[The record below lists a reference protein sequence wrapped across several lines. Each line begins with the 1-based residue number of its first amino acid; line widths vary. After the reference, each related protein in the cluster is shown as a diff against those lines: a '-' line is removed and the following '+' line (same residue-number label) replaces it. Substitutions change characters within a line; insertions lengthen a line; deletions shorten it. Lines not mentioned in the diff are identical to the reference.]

1 MEERWLRCL
10 CQRAL
15 ESILSLFVYN
25 WSCGVRCSTT
35 QNCNNSP
42 FYDDVLTFPKLGC
55 WPGTVTLCMIYCAAE
70 FMPQCWLFLYSKCS
84 SEKKKPKKKRFPKFW
99 EMSSLNWRFWI
110 GSTHAIQSALATVW
124 MDCSYCGR
132 RVSVNNKPVWDGS
145 ANLRDKSRH
154 LWFHTACY
162 CVRAARSHVAFA
174 PANSIILKKTW
185 NIKSVILI
193 KMN

>member
-1 MEERWLRCL
+1 MQERSWHPAAEVCCRLQREREREEKENKREGRERVEERWLRCL

-84 SEKKKPKKKRFPKFW
+84 SEKKTQKKTFSKILGNVFF
-99 EMSSLNWRFWI
+99 ELAFLNWLDTRN
-110 GSTHAIQSALATVW
+110 SERS
-124 MDCSYCGR
+124 SYCLNGLQLLWQE
-132 RVSVNNKPVWDGS
+132 SVCQQQTC
-145 ANLRDKSRH
+145 LRWIS
-154 LWFHTACY
+154 
-162 CVRAARSHVAFA
+162 
-174 PANSIILKKTW
+174 
-185 NIKSVILI
+185 
-193 KMN
+193 